1 MKQNIKSY
9 SVIMLLILFT
19 AFVNVKSQ
27 SVDSVDSTENKS
39 IMFMDSANDPS
50 SPHFIPKWHNMFTNI
65 PNDWLKYFS
74 VTWNENKIPLY
85 LTVAALTAATIV
97 TD

>member
-27 SVDSVDSTENKS
+27 SVASVDSTENKS
-39 IMFMDSANDPS
+39 IMFMDSANDRLLRIW
-50 SPHFIPKWHNMFTNI
+50 FISGIKFL
-65 PNDWLKYFS
+65 DFS
-74 VTWNENKIPLY
+74 VLVFTQYIFELY
-85 LTVAALTAATIV
+85 LREF
-97 TD
+97 